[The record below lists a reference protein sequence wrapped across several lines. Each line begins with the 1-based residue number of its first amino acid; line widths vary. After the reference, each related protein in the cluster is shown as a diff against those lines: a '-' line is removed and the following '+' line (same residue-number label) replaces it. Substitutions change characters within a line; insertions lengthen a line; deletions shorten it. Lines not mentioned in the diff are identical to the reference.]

1 LSAPKSKPSL
11 VPSAPVAPAASVA
24 EPPSSWRER
33 WLNTRNRILVS
44 PRFHRWA
51 RRLPLLRLATRRRAR
66 GFYDLCAG
74 FIYSQVLY
82 TCVRLDLFTLLAA
95 GPRSLESLA
104 EALAVPPERL
114 EILLLAARA
123 LELVERCDQ
132 RWALGMHGAALLA
145 QPGIAAMVLHHR
157 LLYADLADPLPL
169 LRGIAEPGQLAGYW
183 AYTGEA
189 LPAAG
194 STADYSRLMASSQ
207 AMIADDIL
215 DAYDVRRHRRLLDI
229 GGGHGAFVL
238 AVAQRAPALQLCL
251 FDLPSV
257 AAQAAERFAAA
268 GLAGRAE
275 AVGGSVFTDTPP
287 TADLVTLVRIL
298 HDHDD
303 AQAMVFLRAALAA
316 LEPGGTLLIA
326 EPMAEPRRGDPAV
339 DTYFGLYLM
348 AMGQGRP
355 RTPARLMAMAQE
367 AGFVGCRERSTAVP
381 MLARLLV
388 AQAPQA
394 HPTGCENSVNNS

>member
-1 LSAPKSKPSL
+1 LSTPDARP
-11 VPSAPVAPAASVA
+11 AHPVAAHAASAAPAPEPAAR
-24 EPPSSWRER
+24 WRER

-51 RRLPLLRLATRRRAR
+51 RRLPLLRLATRRHAR

-82 TCVRLDLFTLLAA
+82 ACVRLDLFEQLRA
-95 GPRSLESLA
+95 GPQPLDALA
-104 EALAVPPERL
+104 TALAVPQERL

-123 LELVERCDQ
+123 LQLVERCGE

-169 LRGIAEPGQLAGYW
+169 LRGVAPPGQLAGYW

-215 DAYDVRRHRRLLDI
+215 DAYPVRRHRRLLDI
-229 GGGHGAFVL
+229 GGGHGAFLL
-238 AVAQRAPALQLCL
+238 AAAARAPALQLCL

-268 GLAGRAE
+268 GLGGRAQ
-275 AVGGSVFTDTPP
+275 AVGGSVFGDAPP
-287 TADLVTLVRIL
+287 SADLVSLVRIL

-303 AQAMVFLRAALAA
+303 AQAMVFLRAARAA

-326 EPMAEPRRGDPAV
+326 EPMAEPARGDPAV

-355 RTPARLMAMAQE
+355 RTPARLMAMARE
-367 AGFVGCRERSTAVP
+367 AGFVACRERPTAVP
-381 MLARLLV
+381 MLTRLLV
-388 AQAPQA
+388 AEAPAAGQQGD
-394 HPTGCENSVNNS
+394 TK